1 LKFFIFYKAED
12 HENKKYYSKTELI
25 INSARKFAGKVFK
38 IVVWSSII
46 LIVTTG
52 VISGLLYFNMK
63 KNEYNFQL
71 DAYNMLNN
79 SKFRECV
86 LNTLNINDLSRLP
99 IETSNKDLEDIVK
112 GCLNQ
117 CIKSNITQ

>member
-1 LKFFIFYKAED
+1 L
-12 HENKKYYSKTELI
+12 
-25 INSARKFAGKVFK
+25 
-38 IVVWSSII
+38 SSII